1 MNLKSFSRYY
11 GLTLLPVSH
20 SQISL
25 GDLLWKPLWGKPKLE
40 HRGMPNHILN
50 AFYDANLLDLKTH
63 ERALK
68 KIRKQKQYPAQL
80 SERTISTNTDQAIA
94 YSSYG
99 MERLSQKFAFN
110 KIQHYQFENIQ
121 VRLLSNEL
129 RISIDGYLEQLQKQN
144 WKAYLGN
151 INRVYM
157 ITELYYGDLEV
168 QIDMRLKKEFMAAL
182 KETGLELKSVLD
194 HEKKSLYTFSNNQIP
209 FAMRLELVKRFNG

>member
-110 KIQHYQFENIQ
+110 KIRQYDFENIQ

-129 RISIDGYLEQLQKQN
+129 RISIDEYLEQLKKEN
-144 WKAYLGN
+144 WKAYQGN
-151 INRVYM
+151 ISRVYM
-157 ITELYYGDLEV
+157 ITELYYGDLKI
-168 QIDMRLKKEFMAAL
+168 QIDTGLKKEFMAAL
-182 KETGLELKSVLD
+182 KETDLELKSTLD
-194 HEKKSLYTFSNNQIP
+194 YEKTTLYSFSNHEVP
-209 FAMRLELVKRFNG
+209 FAIRLERVKTFNG